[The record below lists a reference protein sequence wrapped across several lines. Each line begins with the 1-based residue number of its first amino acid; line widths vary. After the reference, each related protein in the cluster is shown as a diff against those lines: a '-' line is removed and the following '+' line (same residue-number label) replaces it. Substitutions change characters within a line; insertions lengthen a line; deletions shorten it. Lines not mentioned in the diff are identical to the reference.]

1 MAEEETEAGELSRLP
16 TTTGGDEPPPPA
28 PRPGR
33 GSPALREAV
42 RGAGPQPSVSRPAAA
57 EWSARWPGVSSGG
70 GAQRRGQSRGAR
82 APGLTGPVSDWSSAI
97 TPHPGATGLE
107 RTGSSGCG
115 AVRGYCRSG
124 KRASCASVRR
134 AQGRGGRAD
143 PGACAG
149 QGWDGCAQERGGGLV
164 LWRGGDACSAGQRP
178 EI

>member
-1 MAEEETEAGELSRLP
+1 MGTNPPLP
-16 TTTGGDEPPPPA
+16 SPQ
-28 PRPGR
+28 PGR

-42 RGAGPQPSVSRPAAA
+42 RGTGPQLSISRPAAA
-57 EWSARWPGVSSGG
+57 EWSARWPGVSPGG
-70 GAQRRGQSRGAR
+70 GARRRGQSRGAT

-97 TPHPGATGLE
+97 TPHLGTTGLE
-107 RTGSSGCG
+107 RASRSGWG
-115 AVRGYCRSG
+115 AGRGDWRSG

-134 AQGRGGRAD
+134 AQGSGGRAG

-164 LWRGGDACSAGQRP
+164 LWRGGDACSGGQGCVRAGEQRP